1 MVELKAMA
9 DVKKVLVVD
18 DHFEMLE
25 LLRSLLE
32 LSNEECE
39 VLAVPSAEEGLLE
52 LRRTHFD
59 LVITDVRLPGM
70 SGFDLVRRINK
81 LERGTP
87 VIMIT
92 AYSSSEGQKE
102 AHSLGVLRY
111 FSKPLDTDA
120 VLMAV
125 HLALHG
131 EVLAPA
137 QVAAVYEAESPTA
150 VSSAVR
156 KRLQTLR
163 GDTGAAGLLLAS
175 LEGQILFEAAAN
187 RRLDFTKLA
196 VALGQTIKHSF
207 ALSEHLDG
215 ETPHTIQYHAG
226 ETIELYCANVGR
238 DHFLAIFFDVELRRG
253 RIGTIWVFT
262 QRAIKD
268 LVELLASGPP
278 TSQVTVRPP
287 VVTQTSVPGQNK
299 PADASHMPG
308 KQPQTPADLVQ
319 NDEIVA
325 MMKAILAAQ
334 EQEQKE
340 ETAVANERLEI
351 GTAELEDLFG
361 ENLLVGDEGEDL
373 DAFWDD
379 ALDE

>member
-1 MVELKAMA
+1 MTE
-9 DVKKVLVVD
+9 VKKVMVVD

-32 LSNEECE
+32 VSNEACE

-70 SGFDLVRRINK
+70 SGFDLVRRIQK
-81 LERGTP
+81 LKRDVP
-87 VIMIT
+87 IIMIT

-125 HLALHG
+125 RLALHG
-131 EVLAPA
+131 EVVVPE
-137 QVAAVYEAESPTA
+137 AATGNYEVTARTA
-150 VSSAVR
+150 VSDNVSR
-156 KRLQTLR
+156 RLQTLR
-163 GDTGAAGLLLAS
+163 ADTGATGLLLATTD
-175 LEGQILFEAAAN
+175 GQIKFEVATN
-187 RRLDFTKLA
+187 RRLNFARLA
-196 VALGQTIKHSF
+196 VALGKTIKQSF

-215 ETPHTIQYHAG
+215 EQPHTIQYHAG
-226 ETIELYCANVGR
+226 ETIEIYCANVGQ
-238 DHFLAIFFDVELRRG
+238 DYFLAIFFDVQLRRG

-268 LVELLASGPP
+268 LVDLLAAGQTAVAATTPMPAAPP
-278 TSQVTVRPP
+278 PP
-287 VVTQTSVPGQNK
+287 APK
-299 PADASHMPG
+299 PARPTPQPVPK
-308 KQPQTPADLVQ
+308 KQPEPQPDLVQ
-319 NDEIVA
+319 NEDILA
-325 MMKAILAAQ
+325 MMQAMLAAQ
-334 EQEQKE
+334 AEADGD
-340 ETAVANERLEI
+340 TAVADQHLKLD
-351 GTAELEDLFG
+351 TAELEDLFG
-361 ENLLVGDEGEDL
+361 EAPPPEDDKSDL

-379 ALDE
+379 LLKE